1 MSECAMRKKPH
12 PVPRLHDIAAVVFD
26 LDGVLI
32 DSEPLHLRAANRVL
46 ARYGAEVSEA
56 DFRALIG
63 VGAVA
68 RWEGWR
74 GRYRIADP
82 VEQLIAMD
90 TAAWLAEIAADAPPI
105 DDAVELARRL
115 HASGMPLAIASSST
129 PAVIDAEL
137 TALGLTKEFTVRVS
151 GEDPDVRYSKP
162 APDVYVAASARLHV
176 APAACLAIEDSAPG
190 VIAAK
195 RAGMTCLAVPNRW
208 TAEQDFGDADVVL
221 MSLRY
226 FPLLVL

>member
-1 MSECAMRKKPH
+1 MNESAMRKKPR
-12 PVPRLHDIAAVVFD
+12 PVPRVHDIAAVVFD

-32 DSEPLHLRAANRVL
+32 DSEPVHLRAANRVL

-68 RWEGWR
+68 TWEEWR
-74 GRYRIADP
+74 VRYGIADP
-82 VEQLIAMD
+82 VEQLVAMN
-90 TAAWLAEIAADAPPI
+90 TAARLAEIAAEAPPI
-105 DDAVELARRL
+105 DAAVELARRL

-137 TALGLTKEFTVRVS
+137 TALALTQEFAVRVS

-162 APDVYVAASARLHV
+162 APDVYVAAAARLHV

-190 VIAAK
+190 VVAAT
-195 RAGMTCLAVPNRW
+195 RAGMTCIAVPNRW
-208 TAEQDFGDADVVL
+208 TADQDFRDADVVL
-221 MSLRY
+221 ASLRY